1 MVVLKSDKELDIMKD
16 AGKIVAETHA
26 LLKENIK
33 PGITTLELD
42 HIAEKNIKKNGAEP
56 SFKGYRGFPASI
68 CASINE
74 QVVHGIPG
82 IKRIENGD
90 IISIDI
96 GAYYKGYH
104 GDAAK
109 TYPVGDV
116 DEELIRLI
124 KITEESL
131 HKGIEKALV
140 GNRLSDIS
148 NAVQI
153 HAEENGF
160 SVVKNF
166 VGHGI
171 GSEMHEEPQVPNFG
185 PPGRGP
191 RLKQG
196 MALAIEPMV
205 NMGTW
210 EVKTLEDEW
219 TVVTK
224 DHKPSAHFEHSI
236 AITEDGPI
244 ILTVGEEGG

>member
-1 MVVLKSDKELDIMKD
+1 MVVLKSDNEINIMKD

-26 LLKENIK
+26 LLKEKIE

-42 HIAEKNIKKNGAEP
+42 HAAEKYIKKCGASP
-56 SFKGYRGFPASI
+56 SFKGYRGFPASV

-82 IKRIENGD
+82 IKRVEEGD

-96 GAYYKGYH
+96 GAKYKGYH

-109 TYPVGDV
+109 TYPVGEISED
-116 DEELIRLI
+116 LKRLL
-124 KITEESL
+124 EVARESL
-131 HKGIEKALV
+131 YRGIEKAQV

-148 NAVQI
+148 HAVQTYV
-153 HAEENGF
+153 EENGF
-160 SVVKNF
+160 SVVRNF
-166 VGHGI
+166 VGHGV

-191 RLKQG
+191 RLKNG
-196 MALAIEPMV
+196 MTLAIEPMV

-210 EVKTLEDEW
+210 EVKTLEDDW
-219 TVVTK
+219 TVVTG
-224 DHKPSAHFEHSI
+224 DEKPSAHFEHSI
-236 AITEDGPI
+236 AITDEGPI
-244 ILTVGEEGG
+244 ILTALDNES